1 MEKRRDRLNQTFQ
14 ICPTRRRY
22 CKIIGIANIIFY
34 MEYVLHKLI
43 KLVYVDICKKLRR
56 EVADGDSLARRGIYS
71 LSLSLSLSVGV
82 V

>member
-1 MEKRRDRLNQTFQ
+1 
-14 ICPTRRRY
+14 
-22 CKIIGIANIIFY
+22 

-56 EVADGDSLARRGIYS
+56 EVADGDSLARRGMYS